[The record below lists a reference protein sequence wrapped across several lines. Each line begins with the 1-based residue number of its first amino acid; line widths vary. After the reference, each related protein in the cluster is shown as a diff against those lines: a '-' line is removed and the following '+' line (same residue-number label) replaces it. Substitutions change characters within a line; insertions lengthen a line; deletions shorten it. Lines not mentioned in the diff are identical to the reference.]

1 MCVFFSD
8 EIVQGWKIGKH
19 PMGRVRS
26 YEPTPVTPPA
36 NVQLTDFT
44 FKLIQVELGDASKSN
59 FNEKY
64 KVKIPVHIRSRYS
77 DDVVFGSEWRELL
90 NDFDKKC
97 LSFHLVLVSLFGLP
111 YLTIQEPRSP
121 RRIVTFYAESAPPT
135 GPRLR
140 FSTKFSGPLTPVPT
154 PKETVP
160 EKPAWVGEPGTVQ
173 ELINKFNIEVK
184 LSGRTPGT
192 TLYVVGSRDR
202 SGIHEPCHYSL

>member
-1 MCVFFSD
+1 
-8 EIVQGWKIGKH
+8 
-19 PMGRVRS
+19 MGRVRS

-90 NDFDKKC
+90 NDFDKK
-97 LSFHLVLVSLFGLP
+97 
-111 YLTIQEPRSP
+111 
-121 RRIVTFYAESAPPT
+121 
-135 GPRLR
+135 

-202 SGIHEPCHYSL
+202 SGKQENVEDRQEFKLYMGAHMPVEIEPNDFILAHGASRFLKVEKYQDLKRKGNTGAFSCLLM